1 MKSSAQGALVLLLL
15 LLLGSSASA
24 IQRPASVDEAR
35 ACVQAITARKSTWK
49 SLDPE
54 AQARERAQAVED
66 YRAIRRRF
74 PLAREECAEAAFR
87 AAELLRGMG
96 DLPGARRELLVA
108 SDQPA
113 GVVYRYRALLE
124 LGHWDRRERA
134 YESALR
140 HLASLERDALAPI
153 QLRDEASYWIGSIE
167 CAQGRLADARRTWKR
182 LAEHGED
189 PLDRIRAYD
198 RIAQLAIDEGDLEAA
213 AGLLDQCRNALLPI
227 AEEQTRT
234 GERVRLALAAMRALE
249 ELPRAVE
256 RRARQRNL

>member
-1 MKSSAQGALVLLLL
+1 MSRTGQKLLLWL
-15 LLLGSSASA
+15 LLALLGASASA
-24 IQRPASVDEAR
+24 IQQPTSAADAR

-49 SLDPE
+49 ALDPQ
-54 AQARERAQAVED
+54 AQERERLQAIED

-74 PLAREECAEAAFR
+74 PGAREECAEAAYR
-87 AAELLRGMG
+87 AAELLRAMG
-96 DLPGARRELLVA
+96 DLPAARRELLIA

-134 YESALR
+134 DESALR

-153 QLRDEASYWIGSIE
+153 HLRDEASYWIGAIE
-167 CAQGRLADARRTWKR
+167 CTQGRLADARRTWTR

-198 RIAQLAIDEGDLEAA
+198 RIAQLAIDAGDLEAA
-213 AGLLDQCRNALLPI
+213 AGVLDQCRTALLPI

-234 GERVRLALAAMRALE
+234 GERVRLALASMRALE

-256 RRARQRNL
+256 RRGRARKL